1 MKDVEKSTIRKITYR
16 IVLYCGFLFF
26 LNYID
31 RVNVS
36 FAALQMNAELGF
48 TPYVYGLASGIFF
61 ISYALLEIPS
71 NLALQR
77 FGPRLWLPRIA
88 ITWGI
93 ISSCFALIHESS
105 TFYILRFLLG
115 AAEAGFVP
123 GVILYF
129 AYWLPPRYRGKFF
142 GSFFAIS
149 QISSI
154 VGAPLSGLILESMHG
169 LAGISGWRWLFVVEG
184 VPSILVG
191 FVSLFL
197 LVDKPADARW
207 LTDAE
212 REWLSKELQTSQPET
227 QAHVRNIFVD
237 ARVWTLIA
245 LYFFFVTSGYG
256 LTFWLPL
263 IIKNLGSLT
272 PTQIGLLASLPPL
285 CALLALIGIGWNSDR
300 VRERRLH
307 VAIGALIGGAAMLA
321 SAFAGSPVLSY
332 IFVCLAAAG
341 IFGQNGVFWTL
352 PADYLSP
359 AAAAAGLAFI
369 NSVAQVGGFA
379 GPYLVGWLRE
389 ASGGF
394 GAPLVLLASSSLVV
408 AAIATFLLP
417 RDRPQA
423 VGQPAV
429 P

>member
-1 MKDVEKSTIRKITYR
+1 MQGVEKSAIRKITCR

-48 TPYVYGLASGIFF
+48 TPSVYGLASGIFF
-61 ISYALLEIPS
+61 ISYAALEIPS

-77 FGPRLWLPRIA
+77 FGPRLWLSRIA

-93 ISSCFALIHESS
+93 VSACFALIHESW
-105 TFYILRFLLG
+105 TFYLLRFLLG

-129 AYWLPPRYRGKFF
+129 SYWLPPRYRGKFF

-154 VGAPLSGLILESMHG
+154 VGAPLSGLILDGMHG
-169 LAGISGWRWLFVVEG
+169 LAGVSGWRWLFVVEG

-191 FVSLFL
+191 VLSLFV

-212 REWLSKELQTSQPET
+212 RQWLARELQTSAPKAAVEVR
-227 QAHVRNIFVD
+227 HVFTD
-237 ARVWTLIA
+237 PRVWTLIS

-263 IIKNLGSLT
+263 IIKNLGALS

-300 VRERRLH
+300 LHERRLH
-307 VAIGALIGGAAMLA
+307 VAISAFIGGIAMLA

-332 IFVCLAAAG
+332 ILVCLAAAG

-352 PADYLSP
+352 PANYLSP
-359 AAAAAGLAFI
+359 AVAAAGLAFI

-394 GAPLVLLASSSLVV
+394 GAPLMLLASSSLVV

-417 RDRPQA
+417 RDQPRA
-423 VGQPAV
+423 VAQPAV